1 MVAVSRQENLFKQ
14 KSQQLYTTAG
24 SIRGLKS
31 SDYKPLY

>member
-24 SIRGLKS
+24 SIRGP
-31 SDYKPLY
+31 DENRTHI